1 MKQLLIFPLSLLPP
15 LTIDAL
21 RNISLR
27 PLAQFM
33 TTLGHVPHKFV
44 LLLFVHFTY
53 FHAFRFFSPAIRN
66 DKKRLS
72 WCLTWVSTSVL
83 SIMSLMTVYC
93 SCRTVLHSRIP
104 YEMYNRVDPVS
115 GFAYRRY
122 DAVFPPRSYSGIH
135 SSLGSSSDLHKQD
148 LHSREICLEAFSL
161 VYLAPMATSGNTTKT
176 TSFIANEQ
184 CQCTQEQFQRDMYDF
199 YNHVDSTFYAPSSS
213 AKASYPAWSFAAFF
227 GRFSIPLR
235 LFFDASF
242 SPVRD
247 ALTEWAVLVLAS
259 YLVMDLTL
267 GRRYYRERISFVGG
281 YVHHSMY
288 LYICCVALYTDYT
301 VGMVLFFFDES
312 KSFLYICIDRLRLQR
327 FRFSLQMLNLFCFFF
342 VRSSYSGPGNR
353 VCVPTASTRHAVWSC
368 VLCHTDGPGSIDDA
382 RDPAQHDH
390 DSHGQVCDRHQESA
404 ECQVLYRL
412 HPAAKAAPSPEK

>member
-301 VGMVLFFFDES
+301 VGMVLFFFDEIPTAVLGTGFVFPQLRHDTLFGLVYFVTRMVLDPLMTHEILRNTTMTPMG
-312 KSFLYICIDRLRLQR
+312 KFVTVIKNPLNVKFFIDYIQQQKRLRRQKN
-327 FRFSLQMLNLFCFFF
+327 NLKDK
-342 VRSSYSGPGNR
+342 VAMGVHIKEEMKVGNEEL
-353 VCVPTASTRHAVWSC
+353 S
-368 VLCHTDGPGSIDDA
+368 
-382 RDPAQHDH
+382 
-390 DSHGQVCDRHQESA
+390 
-404 ECQVLYRL
+404 
-412 HPAAKAAPSPEK
+412 

>member
-104 YEMYNRVDPVS
+104 YEMYNRVDPIS
-115 GFAYRRY
+115 GFAYRR
-122 DAVFPPRSYSGIH
+122 
-135 SSLGSSSDLHKQD
+135 
-148 LHSREICLEAFSL
+148 EICLEPFSL

-227 GRFSIPLR
+227 GRFSIPPR
-235 LFFDASF
+235 LFFDATF

-301 VGMVLFFFDES
+301 VGMVLFFFDEIPTAVLGTGFVFPQLRHDTLFGLVYFVTRMVLDPLMTHEILRNTTMTPMG
-312 KSFLYICIDRLRLQR
+312 KFVTVIKNPLNVKFFIDYIQQQKRLRRQKN
-327 FRFSLQMLNLFCFFF
+327 NLKDK
-342 VRSSYSGPGNR
+342 VAMGGHIKEEMKVGNEEL
-353 VCVPTASTRHAVWSC
+353 S
-368 VLCHTDGPGSIDDA
+368 
-382 RDPAQHDH
+382 
-390 DSHGQVCDRHQESA
+390 
-404 ECQVLYRL
+404 
-412 HPAAKAAPSPEK
+412 